1 MSFRMGR
8 CVEGTVHLRNS
19 EFHRFIQQSKVL
31 CSNRPVHVIIN
42 VWALMVEVRVLQAGS
57 SCKLLGFFLY

>member
-8 CVEGTVHLRNS
+8 CVERTVHLRNS
-19 EFHRFIQQSKVL
+19 EFRRFIQQSKVL

-42 VWALMVEVRVLQAGS
+42 VWALIAEVRVLQAGS
-57 SCKLLGFFLY
+57 S